1 MIGFLIAVALLVPL
15 YLGFAVAA
23 LSMGPVGQFVSTL
36 SFPLPFFL
44 GQFPIYRARRYR
56 LTRTVYRGVRC
67 HQRGSALH
75 YAVCAAFWWSTIVLT
90 IGLAFPFAQSRLE
103 RFKMRHTFY
112 GDLQGRFEGSGLR
125 LVFPRPADV
134 ARGDRAARRPVTY
147 SAAPVEWDKVIAAAA
162 QANSGAE
169 FFNQLETALPA
180 VYVAAVVSAGAVTVS
195 VLMAAVL
202 FPVFQAMLLRWWIS
216 GLRLGTLTIRSQL
229 RTKHIYGAYLRFL
242 WYGLLFSIAATV
254 ACGAAFFAL
263 NAVLDAFAR
272 SEVTEAFN
280 VLAGLAFYVVIMLG
294 YSTIYQGTVKLAL
307 WRSGMESI
315 ELEGADALDRVRAEG
330 APPLRGGRRPGGRP
344 QRRRVLDADRRGPLF
359 RRHDEHV
366 LYRHSR
372 GGTRGLAHPQL
383 RRRGDRRM
391 ALRRVAGAARA
402 GSRDAAPPRRRAG
415 AGAVRNPRPRAD
427 RPRSTPAPT
436 ASTAPA
442 GPNGAC
448 ASG

>member
-67 HQRGSALH
+67 HQRGSALR
-75 YAVCAAFWWSTIVLT
+75 YAACAAFWWSAIVLT
-90 IGLAFPFAQSRLE
+90 IGPAFPFAQSRLE
-103 RFKMRHTFY
+103 HFKMRHTFY
-112 GDLQGRFEGSGLR
+112 GDLQGRFEGSGFR
-125 LVFPRPADV
+125 LFFRGLPMWLALIGPLAV
-134 ARGDRAARRPVTY
+134 AVTY
-147 SAAPVEWDKVIAAAA
+147 SAATVEWDKVIAAAA

-344 QRRRVLDADRRGPLF
+344 QRRRVLDDDRRGPLF
-359 RRHDEHV
+359 RRHDEHAP
-366 LYRHSR
+366 YRHGR
-372 GGTRGLAHPQL
+372 GGNRGLAHPRL